1 MARGPKK
8 HLKRLAAPK
17 HWMLD
22 KMGGI
27 WAPRPSTG
35 PHKLRECLPLTLI
48 LRNRLK
54 YALTRREVQ
63 MIVMNRSIAI
73 DGKIRTDINYPT
85 GFMDVVSIEKTNE
98 NFRLLFDA
106 KGRFLLHRV
115 NDDEAK
121 FKLCRVKKISTGKKA
136 RVGVN
141 PLLNGQAGAV
151 PFAVTHD
158 GRTLR
163 YPDPKISVN
172 DSVKLDIATGKI
184 VDFVK
189 FDVGATVM
197 ITGGANS
204 GRVGVLTRIER
215 HPGGHNIVHV
225 KDKTGH
231 SFATRVANA
240 FVIGESG
247 NSKITLPKNQGI
259 RLSIL
264 EEREYRL
271 ARKGNQ

>member
-8 HLKRLAAPK
+8 HMKRLNAPK

-22 KMGGI
+22 KMGGV

-35 PHKLRECLPLTLI
+35 PHKLRECLPLCLI

-73 DGKIRTDINYPT
+73 DGKIRTDLNYPA

-98 NFRLLFDA
+98 TFRLLFDV
-106 KGRFLLHRV
+106 KGRYLLHRIKK
-115 NDDEAK
+115 DEGEY
-121 FKLCRVKKISTGKKA
+121 KLCRIKKVSKGSKPRIGT
-136 RVGVN
+136 N
-141 PLLNGQAGAV
+141 PLITGQAGAV

-163 YPDPKISVN
+163 YPDPKIQVN
-172 DSVKLDIATGKI
+172 DVVKLNIATGK
-184 VDFVK
+184 VVEFVK
-189 FDVGATVM
+189 FEVGNTVI
-197 ITGGANS
+197 ITAGANT
-204 GRVGVLTRIER
+204 GRVGILARIER

-225 KDKTGH
+225 TDKKGH
-231 SFATRVANA
+231 NFATRVNNA
-240 FVIGESG
+240 FIIGTSGESLI
-247 NSKITLPKNQGI
+247 SLPKNQGV
-259 RLSIL
+259 RLNIL
-264 EEREYRL
+264 EEKEYRA
-271 ARKGNQ
+271 ARAGKQ

>member
-8 HLKRLAAPK
+8 HLKRLNAPK

-73 DGKIRTDINYPT
+73 DGKVRTDINYPT
-85 GFMDVVSIEKTNE
+85 GFQDVISIEKTNE
-98 NFRLLFDA
+98 HFRLLFDA
-106 KGRFLLHRV
+106 KGRFLLHRI
-115 NDDEAK
+115 NNDEAK
-121 FKLCRVKKISTGKKA
+121 FKMCRVKKISKGKKS
-136 RVGVN
+136 RTGTN
-141 PLLNGQAGAV
+141 PLINGQAGAV

-184 VDFVK
+184 VDFIK

-197 ITGGANS
+197 VVAGANT
-204 GRVGVLTRIER
+204 GRVGVLTRIEK
-215 HPGGHNIVHV
+215 HPGGHSIVHI

-231 SFATRVANA
+231 AFATRVANA
-240 FVIGESG
+240 FVIGEAG
-247 NSKITLPKNQGI
+247 NSTINLPKNQGV
-259 RLSIL
+259 RLNIL

-271 ARKGNQ
+271 ARKGAQ